1 MSSLNRVILIGNLTR
16 DPELRYTPAGVAVA
30 STGIAVNR
38 FSKNESGDYDVDFF
52 NITAFQ
58 RTADYMSKYLTKG
71 NKVALE
77 GRLQTR
83 SWVDQASGQKR
94 TSFEI
99 VVDNLQ
105 NLSSR
110 QDNEAASDNE
120 GRGGGADMGMG
131 AAPEPAR
138 SAPES
143 ARSTPAPARSAP
155 ASGGKAMVP
164 TPEDTEDEADPFAD
178 E

>member
-1 MSSLNRVILIGNLTR
+1 MSINRVVMVGNLAR

-30 STGIAVNR
+30 STAIAVNR
-38 FSKNESGDYDVDFF
+38 ITKNDSGDYDVDFF

-58 RTADYMSKYLTKG
+58 RTADYLSKYLTKG
-71 NKVALE
+71 SKVAIE
-77 GRLQTR
+77 GRLQSR

-94 TSFEI
+94 TAYEI
-99 VVDNLQ
+99 IVDNVQ
-105 NLSSR
+105 SLSSR
-110 QDNEAASDNE
+110 QDNEMASGNE
-120 GRGGGADMGMG
+120 GRGADMGMG

-138 SAPES
+138 SSAPS
-143 ARSTPAPARSAP
+143 RSAP

-164 TPEDTEDEADPFAD
+164 APDDIEDEADPFAD